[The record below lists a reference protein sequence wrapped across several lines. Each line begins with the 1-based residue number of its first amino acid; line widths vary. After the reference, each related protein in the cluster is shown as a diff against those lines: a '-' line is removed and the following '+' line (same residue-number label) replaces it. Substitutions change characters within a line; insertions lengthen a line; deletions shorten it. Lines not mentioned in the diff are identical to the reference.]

1 MAGRLMNEVLS
12 RLRFAAAHAPL
23 LPVLALI
30 LALAAAATH
39 LLLLP
44 ARERAIAD
52 AEQRAVTLERAAR
65 RAALER
71 QNLRNSPDET
81 REVLLQPFP
90 GEARL
95 NAQLGRL
102 IELAGEQGVQLPGG
116 DYRLV
121 RGKAG
126 LFDRYVLNV
135 PVTGSYRSVRAFV
148 QAARAEFPALAVED
162 MSISREAIGH
172 ADVAGQLRFVLFS
185 RRNAP

>member
-1 MAGRLMNEVLS
+1 MNEALAK
-12 RLRFAAAHAPL
+12 LRFAAAHAPL

-30 LALAAAATH
+30 LVLAATAAH

-44 ARERAIAD
+44 AHERAIAD
-52 AEQRAVTLERAAR
+52 AEQRAVTLERTAR

-71 QNLRNSPDET
+71 QSLRNSPEDT
-81 REVLLQPFP
+81 RETLLQPFP

-102 IELAGEQGVQLPGG
+102 IELAGEKGVQLPGG

-126 LFDRYVLNV
+126 LFDRYVLNL
-135 PVTGSYRSVRAFV
+135 PVTGSYRSIRAFV

-162 MSISREAIGH
+162 MSISRETIDH
-172 ADVAGQLRFVLFS
+172 ADVAGQMRFVLFS
-185 RRNAP
+185 RRNGP